1 MIKVIGKRL
10 LIPNKDRLIGFE
22 GDNRTGRLYFSFRKD
37 FFTEVFGSESD
48 LSVSAK
54 MQAPGASK
62 AVAYVLTPV
71 ADLSSDKESVYEL
84 EILSGMV
91 QAVGEIKLQLILLK
105 DMGKDENQSDIPDLE
120 WNSETQ
126 SFYACDS
133 LDFETYSGSA
143 GSAQLDAF
151 KELLSEIGAKAQI
164 ASESAAASSE
174 SAASANGYA
183 EAAGKKADD
192 AAASEAACN
201 ASAGTAS
208 EKANAA
214 AAAASAAGSYAASAK
229 AFSETAG
236 GLAEQAA
243 ASAASASAYAEAA
256 GRAHADA
263 ESAKEA
269 AETAK
274 AAALNA
280 ANDAKNEAF
289 AAKSLA
295 QSAMDASVSARAG
308 AKSASDNAAASLLH
322 MNEAARY
329 SEEAKAAAQKL
340 DGHIA
345 NKDNPHE
352 VTAGQLGAYTKTETD
367 GKIAEAVTPVA
378 SDITALEGTVSG
390 KLDKVSSYVRVY
402 PGVYATIETDGTPHL
417 ITATSDLG
425 YIGNTAANQ
434 YLPLYAAGGQLKT
447 ATPTAD
453 DSAANKEYVDGKV
466 ASVGVVTVNDVQI
479 GRKSV
484 VSDGVASIPISSDT
498 QAGVH
503 RLKPEFGLQIWSDGC
518 AAIVRAE
525 PHDIDCRQSG
535 SFDYRSITPKNLD
548 YAVKAAMCDGEG
560 EAWTEA
566 EQKAAMERIGFTGTF
581 EFITSQTLDETV
593 TTISFDFGKKVNEI
607 YMLCESPKV
616 TSVSTCT
623 WKNENNEEIGFWISN
638 VLSISTNRYVMTHF
652 FEIAGVKNC
661 SETRYGTNRLVA
673 NSVNTSYYELC
684 YGFSKLSGT
693 YTNGFVAGTR
703 FTIWGR

>member
-54 MQAPGASK
+54 LQAPGASK

-164 ASESAAASSE
+164 ASESAAASSG

-183 EAAGKKADD
+183 EAARVKAES
-192 AAASEAACN
+192 AAESEAACN

-208 EKANAA
+208 EKAKAA
-214 AAAASAAGSYAASAK
+214 AASASAAGSYAASAK

-243 ASAASASAYAEAA
+243 ASAAAASAGAEAA
-256 GRAHADA
+256 EKAKAAA

-295 QSAMDASVSARAG
+295 KSAMDASVSARAG
-308 AKSASDNAAASLLH
+308 AKSASDNAAASLSH

-329 SEEAKAAAQKL
+329 SEEAKAAAKKV

-345 NKDNPHE
+345 NQDNPHE
-352 VTAGQLGAYTKTETD
+352 VTAAQVGAYTKTETD
-367 GKIAEAVTPVA
+367 GKIAEAVTPVE
-378 SDITALEGTVSG
+378 SDVISLEGAVAGKLDKVTESFPVNRVYGVSMAGGQITLGAHSEFNIPGYIPVYNEDGVIATGTPKKDTDSVNKKYADEQAAG
-390 KLDKVSSYVRVY
+390 KLDKVSSDVRVY
-402 PGVYATIETDGTPHL
+402 PGVYATNDTDGTPYL

-447 ATPTAD
+447 AEPTAD
-453 DSAANKEYVDGKV
+453 DSAANKGYVDGKIN
-466 ASVGVVTVNDVQI
+466 ALKKPYELIETI
-479 GRKSV
+479 TLTEAT
-484 VSDGVASIPISSDT
+484 ASIERSVEPDGTAYNFKKLLIYMNAALTDKTGACGVDLWDGTTLAARSLSFGSFVKTTSSDYMMELSLEDGILHQT
-498 QAGVH
+498 APETADKEYLSTITKTAAATYFGGVKMMDKISKIMIH
-503 RLKPEFGLQIWSDGC
+503 QFNGYTFAVGTVIKIYG
-518 AAIVRAE
+518 VRA
-525 PHDIDCRQSG
+525 
-535 SFDYRSITPKNLD
+535 
-548 YAVKAAMCDGEG
+548 
-560 EAWTEA
+560 
-566 EQKAAMERIGFTGTF
+566 
-581 EFITSQTLDETV
+581 
-593 TTISFDFGKKVNEI
+593 
-607 YMLCESPKV
+607 
-616 TSVSTCT
+616 
-623 WKNENNEEIGFWISN
+623 
-638 VLSISTNRYVMTHF
+638 
-652 FEIAGVKNC
+652 
-661 SETRYGTNRLVA
+661 
-673 NSVNTSYYELC
+673 
-684 YGFSKLSGT
+684 
-693 YTNGFVAGTR
+693 
-703 FTIWGR
+703 

>member
-54 MQAPGASK
+54 LQAPGASK

-183 EAAGKKADD
+183 EAAEAKAAS

-214 AAAASAAGSYAASAK
+214 AASASAAGSYAASAK

-243 ASAASASAYAEAA
+243 ASAASASAGEKAAEKAKGA
-256 GRAHADA
+256 A

-308 AKSASDNAAASLLH
+308 AKSASDNAAASLSH

-329 SEEAKAAAQKL
+329 SEEAKAAAQKV

-345 NKDNPHE
+345 NTDNPHE
-352 VTAGQLGAYTKTETD
+352 VTAGQVGAYTKTETD
-367 GKIAEAVTPVA
+367 GKIAEAVAPVE
-378 SDITALEGTVSG
+378 SDVISLEGAVAG

-402 PGVYATIETDGTPHL
+402 PGVYATNDVDGTPHL
-417 ITATSDLG
+417 ITATSDLS
-425 YIGNTAANQ
+425 YIGNSRG
-434 YLPLYAAGGQLKT
+434 YIPLYETGGQLKT
-447 ATPTAD
+447 ATPTAA
-453 DSAANKEYVDGKV
+453 DSAANKGYVDGKISALTNKYELIETITLTEATSSIERSVEPDGTAYNFKKLIIYMNASLTNKTGAFGVNLWDGTTLAAQHV
-466 ASVGVVTVNDVQI
+466 AFGSDMTQTKSDYIMELSVEDGILHQTTPARTDYSYLSSPTKTAAATFYGGVKMMDKISKIQINQYNGIAFTVGTVI
-479 GRKSV
+479 KIYG
-484 VSDGVASIPISSDT
+484 
-498 QAGVH
+498 
-503 RLKPEFGLQIWSDGC
+503 
-518 AAIVRAE
+518 VRA
-525 PHDIDCRQSG
+525 
-535 SFDYRSITPKNLD
+535 
-548 YAVKAAMCDGEG
+548 
-560 EAWTEA
+560 
-566 EQKAAMERIGFTGTF
+566 
-581 EFITSQTLDETV
+581 
-593 TTISFDFGKKVNEI
+593 
-607 YMLCESPKV
+607 
-616 TSVSTCT
+616 
-623 WKNENNEEIGFWISN
+623 
-638 VLSISTNRYVMTHF
+638 
-652 FEIAGVKNC
+652 
-661 SETRYGTNRLVA
+661 
-673 NSVNTSYYELC
+673 
-684 YGFSKLSGT
+684 
-693 YTNGFVAGTR
+693 
-703 FTIWGR
+703 

>member
-54 MQAPGASK
+54 LQAPGASK

-71 ADLSSDKESVYEL
+71 ADLSNDKESVYEL

-164 ASESAAASSE
+164 ASESAAASSG

-183 EAAGKKADD
+183 GTASEKAKA

-214 AAAASAAGSYAASAK
+214 AASASAAGSYAASAK
-229 AFSETAG
+229 AFSETAE

-243 ASAASASAYAEAA
+243 ASAASASADAEAA
-256 GRAHADA
+256 GKAKGAA

-308 AKSASDNAAASLLH
+308 AKSASDNAAASLSH

-329 SEEAKAAAQKL
+329 SEEAKAAAKKV

-345 NKDNPHE
+345 NTDNPHG
-352 VTAGQLGAYTKTETD
+352 VTAAQVGAYTKTETD
-367 GKIAEAVTPVA
+367 GKISEAVAPVEDAVAGKLDKVTESYPVNRVYGVSMAGRQITLGAHEGYNAPGYIPVYNEFGVIATGTPQKDTDSVNKKYA
-378 SDITALEGTVSG
+378 DDKAAG

-402 PGVYATIETDGTPHL
+402 PGVYATNDTDGTPHL

-425 YIGNTAANQ
+425 YIGNGSG
-434 YLPLYAAGGQLKT
+434 YIPLYAAGGQLKT
-447 ATPTAD
+447 ATPTAY
-453 DSAANKEYVDGKV
+453 DSAANKGYVDGKITALTKKYELIETITLTEETWTIERSVEPDGTAYNFKKLIIYMNASLTNKTGSFGVNLWDGTTLAARNV
-466 ASVGVVTVNDVQI
+466 AFGSDMTQTKSDYIMELSVEDGILHQTAPSRPDNDYISTITKTAAATFYGGVKMMDKISKITINQYNGIAFAVGTVI
-479 GRKSV
+479 KIYG
-484 VSDGVASIPISSDT
+484 
-498 QAGVH
+498 
-503 RLKPEFGLQIWSDGC
+503 
-518 AAIVRAE
+518 VRA
-525 PHDIDCRQSG
+525 
-535 SFDYRSITPKNLD
+535 
-548 YAVKAAMCDGEG
+548 
-560 EAWTEA
+560 
-566 EQKAAMERIGFTGTF
+566 
-581 EFITSQTLDETV
+581 
-593 TTISFDFGKKVNEI
+593 
-607 YMLCESPKV
+607 
-616 TSVSTCT
+616 
-623 WKNENNEEIGFWISN
+623 
-638 VLSISTNRYVMTHF
+638 
-652 FEIAGVKNC
+652 
-661 SETRYGTNRLVA
+661 
-673 NSVNTSYYELC
+673 
-684 YGFSKLSGT
+684 
-693 YTNGFVAGTR
+693 
-703 FTIWGR
+703 